1 MSRLARRLGSAAF
14 WLMSA
19 YLALT
24 LVIALSEQGQP
35 TDDLA
40 VSTQAPALYPI
51 WYQNP
56 ALQTA
61 ASLGFV
67 VYPAA
72 AFALLLARLTRRRPR
87 TAESAPE
94 TGLAETGFAEAPP
107 PLAGDESPARVR
119 TASLP
124 ASQAPS
130 LRDPATLCS
139 LDSGFVIRGIG
150 AAAADLFAL
159 TPAALIGR
167 PLPPLLMP
175 QDLPRLQQAVLASQ
189 ADPLHPVSIAVGLRQ
204 PDGTAL
210 PTQAECH
217 LRLEAEGMQIVL
229 RLQPLLERGP
239 LGDQLAALWY

>member
-94 TGLAETGFAEAPP
+94 TGLAETGLAEGLP
-107 PLAGDESPARVR
+107 PLAGEKAPA
-119 TASLP
+119 P
-124 ASQAPS
+124 AAGPPAPRAPS